1 MQRRIPNFLAI
12 SALIPHISRI
22 VTGAWTF
29 SGSAGART
37 LVTDFSSYPL
47 R

>member
-1 MQRRIPNFLAI
+1 MRATTPNFLAI
-12 SALIPHISRI
+12 SALVPHISAI

-29 SGSAGART
+29 TGSAGART